1 MLQEANQKE
10 QLQTLNTDL
19 ILLIFPLKIIF
30 SPQTINTNVLKLWL
44 HLIFLVEL

>member
-19 ILLIFPLKIIF
+19 ILLILLLKIIF
-30 SPQTINTNVLKLWL
+30 NPETTYTSVLKLWL